1 MTRAN
6 ILMTVARVS
15 VDRRRSGA
23 GRDGPR
29 HHVLQYRVFRYL
41 CPGWRSLQGTQIS
54 GVLFSR
60 RTAPSREHAG
70 HRPACSIE
78 GPMSIACRTPEIC
91 VPSFWQ
97 HHFTR
102 RAEHAR
108 ISPAPA
114 ALRHRRFERRH
125 WQRSCPACCAAR
137 ICSESSTPVRCME
150 LDLVLTG
157 CAHRV
162 QRSLRQ
168 RVGIAICGGNDAWR
182 VYVRWH

>member
-1 MTRAN
+1 MLLFRFA
-6 ILMTVARVS
+6 VR
-15 VDRRRSGA
+15 
-23 GRDGPR
+23 GRISKASCCGVGLGIPTGSCR
-29 HHVLQYRVFRYL
+29 FCSQVE
-41 CPGWRSLQGTQIS
+41 RSLQGTQIS
-54 GVLFSR
+54 GALFSR
-60 RTAPSREHAG
+60 RACACGACVAHRAAYAPPIRL
-70 HRPACSIE
+70 PN
-78 GPMSIACRTPEIC
+78 ACRTPEIC

-125 WQRSCPACCAAR
+125 WQRRCPACCAALS
-137 ICSESSTPVRCME
+137 CSESSTPTRAVERS
-150 LDLVLTG
+150 LVLTG

-168 RVGIAICGGNDAWR
+168 RVSFLR
-182 VYVRWH
+182 VLHTDGSW

>member
-1 MTRAN
+1 MKEKGHSRATPT
-6 ILMTVARVS
+6 LTA
-15 VDRRRSGA
+15 SG
-23 GRDGPR
+23 R
-29 HHVLQYRVFRYL
+29 F
-41 CPGWRSLQGTQIS
+41 CPQVERSLQGTQIS

-60 RTAPSREHAG
+60 RACACGYNAAHRGALYAPIRL
-70 HRPACSIE
+70 PN
-78 GPMSIACRTPEIC
+78 ACRTPEIC

-125 WQRSCPACCAAR
+125 WQRRCPACCAALS
-137 ICSESSTPVRCME
+137 CSEISTPTRAME
-150 LDLVLTG
+150 RDLVLTG

-168 RVGIAICGGNDAWR
+168 RGSIAICGENDAWR
-182 VYVRWH
+182 VYVRWY

>member
-1 MTRAN
+1 M
-6 ILMTVARVS
+6 
-15 VDRRRSGA
+15 
-23 GRDGPR
+23 
-29 HHVLQYRVFRYL
+29 F
-41 CPGWRSLQGTQIS
+41 PGWRSVGRTSIS

-60 RTAPSREHAG
+60 RACACGACVAHRAAHAPPIRL
-70 HRPACSIE
+70 PN
-78 GPMSIACRTPEIC
+78 ACRTPEIC

-108 ISPAPA
+108 ISPAPS

-168 RVGIAICGGNDAWR
+168 RVGIAVCGETTHGECT
-182 VYVRWH
+182 YVGTDPSCLFGGAGAI

>member
-1 MTRAN
+1 MNERTCIVNHAN
-6 ILMTVARVS
+6 HS
-15 VDRRRSGA
+15 VPGIGSG
-23 GRDGPR
+23 PN
-29 HHVLQYRVFRYL
+29 
-41 CPGWRSLQGTQIS
+41 CPQVERSLQGTQIS

-137 ICSESSTPVRCME
+137 LCSESSSPVRCME
-150 LDLVLTG
+150 RGLVLAG